1 MLGMQTEWLGV
12 ICAILMLLGHWSIQ
26 QFNNNLLNTYY
37 VLSAKNIAG
46 HKQAKYLLYRAN
58 ILYKAVTYTL
68 NNLLQNTRKLTTEL

>member
-1 MLGMQTEWLGV
+1 MLGTHTECLGV

-26 QFNNNLLNTYY
+26 QFNNNQLNTYY
-37 VLSAKNIAG
+37 VLSAKNIAA
-46 HKQAKYLLYRAN
+46 HKLAKYLLYRAN